1 MGACNVIEVKTL
13 KKQNLKNSDL
23 ILPYNL
29 VNHDK
34 IQKKYKITEEFLGRG
49 SSGIVSL
56 AYDNKGN
63 KYAIKTINK
72 SQIKN
77 IDFIIFECIISLKI
91 NHHNITKCYE
101 VYEDS
106 KTISFILEYI
116 EGGDLLEYLLNLPEN
131 KSNEKECLDIIIQIL
146 GVIKYLHYDMNIVH
160 RDLKLQNFL
169 ISFKNKKSIIKLSDF
184 GFSCE
189 IPKNGLMNEIL
200 GSPIYNAPEILLKQK
215 YNCKCDVWSCGIILF
230 NLLTGFQPFSTENE
244 DNIDNEELYK
254 DINFDVIKN
263 NKFKFLCQNMLQK
276 NPVLRWDSKK
286 CFDFVKKIEKNFNFD
301 SSDYSTCDSK

>member
-1 MGACNVIEVKTL
+1 M
-13 KKQNLKNSDL
+13 
-23 ILPYNL
+23 
-29 VNHDK
+29 K
-34 IQKKYKITEEFLGRG
+34 IQ
-49 SSGIVSL
+49 
-56 AYDNKGN
+56 
-63 KYAIKTINK
+63 
-72 SQIKN
+72 
-77 IDFIIFECIISLKI
+77 
-91 NHHNITKCYE
+91 
-101 VYEDS
+101 

-146 GVIKYLHYDMNIVH
+146 GVIKYLHYDMNIAH

-169 ISFKNKKSIIKLSDF
+169 ISFKNKKPIIKLSDF

-301 SSDYSTCDSK
+301 LSDYSTCDSK